1 MAEKLEER
9 PVGKSKPA
17 WEHIAMYIKEKGWTG
32 GRWGAVGMSAM
43 ESFRPAAGSCKHG
56 KGWEI
61 F

>member
-43 ESFRPAAGSCKHG
+43 ESFVQQRVPVNMV
-56 KGWEI
+56 KG
-61 F
+61 